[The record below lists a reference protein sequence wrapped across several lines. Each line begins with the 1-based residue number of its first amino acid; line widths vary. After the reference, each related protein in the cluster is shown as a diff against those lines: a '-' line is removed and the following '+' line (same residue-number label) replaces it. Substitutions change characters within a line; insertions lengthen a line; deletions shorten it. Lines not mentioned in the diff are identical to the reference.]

1 MQDLRGSGVCQ
12 TETWVIPTDAAQQQW
27 GSLGARPSTGGLEE
41 SMHQT
46 PGVVAEGKGPWVKGR
61 SRREAWAKHVD
72 KEEVQQEGRNHVC

>member
-1 MQDLRGSGVCQ
+1 
-12 TETWVIPTDAAQQQW
+12 
-27 GSLGARPSTGGLEE
+27 
-41 SMHQT
+41 MHQT